1 MKTSSKNISKLW
13 VALQSMYPAK
23 HFQMTA
29 FGIAI
34 ISTVSNG
41 CLETSLK
48 TDYQAIKIS
57 EDATGCIRK

>member
-48 TDYQAIKIS
+48 IDYQAIKIS

>member
-1 MKTSSKNISKLW
+1 MKNSSKNISKLR
-13 VALQSMYPAK
+13 VALQDMYSAK

-48 TDYQAIKIS
+48 IDYQAIKIS